1 MGLIHLL
8 DHSSKGH
15 KQLTLTIP
23 RTQVFT
29 FGNTYPLPRVCFFN
43 KFSLFFKKKKS
54 VHLWKLKLHCRT
66 KQYIYIYIY
75 TNEVKYPLQ
84 VSKHTDT
91 GTKRIFQYRKTSIHK
106 RPHSRTPRLLKVFKK
121 SQTKVKSIKWRC
133 VT

>member
-75 TNEVKYPLQ
+75 QRSQ
-84 VSKHTDT
+84 VPTTSVEAYRYRDQKDLPIQKDKHTQETSLTDT
-91 GTKRIFQYRKTSIHK
+91 QI
-106 RPHSRTPRLLKVFKK
+106 
-121 SQTKVKSIKWRC
+121 VKS
-133 VT
+133 V